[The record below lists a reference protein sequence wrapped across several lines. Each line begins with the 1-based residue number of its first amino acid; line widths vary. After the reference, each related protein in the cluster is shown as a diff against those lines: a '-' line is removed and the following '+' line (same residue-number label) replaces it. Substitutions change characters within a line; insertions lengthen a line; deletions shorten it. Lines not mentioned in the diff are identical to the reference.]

1 MGWRRI
7 SVDQSCRSR
16 EDEDNE
22 EGNDH
27 DDYDDYDKSFNDE
40 YDKSGNENDVDGEDG
55 SPDGFSAAGHPRAGS
70 QR

>member
-1 MGWRRI
+1 MGWSRI
-7 SVDQSCRSR
+7 SFDQSCRSR

-22 EGNDH
+22 EGNDN
-27 DDYDDYDKSFNDE
+27 DDYDKSFNDE